1 MLQHR
6 LAHDDDGEDAL
17 VQDLLQD
24 GALSGLGGRGLVG
37 GDEVDFCAQDPGSQ
51 VSQDQGRSRFLR
63 GTSQGRWVVMRYLPL
78 LPLAPRTMPSSTQP
92 A

>member
-24 GALSGLGGRGLVG
+24 SALSGLDGPGLVG
-37 GDEVDFCAQDPGSQ
+37 GDEVDFCA
-51 VSQDQGRSRFLR
+51 
-63 GTSQGRWVVMRYLPL
+63 
-78 LPLAPRTMPSSTQP
+78 
-92 A
+92 

>member
-17 VQDLLQD
+17 VQDLLLD
-24 GALSGLGGRGLVG
+24 GACSGLDDQGVLG

-51 VSQDQGRSRFLR
+51 VPQDQGS
-63 GTSQGRWVVMRYLPL
+63 
-78 LPLAPRTMPSSTQP
+78 
-92 A
+92 

>member
-17 VQDLLQD
+17 VQDLLLD
-24 GALSGLGGRGLVG
+24 GARSGLGGRELVG

-51 VSQDQGRSRFLR
+51 VPQDQGRSRFLR
-63 GTSQGRWVVMRYLPL
+63 GTSQSRWVVMRYLP
-78 LPLAPRTMPSSTQP
+78 R
-92 A
+92 

>member
-24 GALSGLGGRGLVG
+24 GALSGLGDQGLVG
-37 GDEVDFCAQDPGSQ
+37 GDEVDFCA
-51 VSQDQGRSRFLR
+51 
-63 GTSQGRWVVMRYLPL
+63 
-78 LPLAPRTMPSSTQP
+78 
-92 A
+92 